1 MRKKILSALLL
12 GLFTVASTST
22 FVSCKDY
29 DDDIS
34 NLQEQITQNN
44 KDLTKLVDD
53 KIAIVNA
60 EIQKVNDAL
69 DAAEKAC
76 ADADKKLQ
84 ANIDAAN
91 KAITDGDAATLAAA
105 KKAVEDAMVQV
116 AATYATKAELQ
127 KAQSDLETAYKA
139 ADELIKKDVESNAK
153 EIANLL
159 EADKKLDAAVKA
171 AQATADDA
179 LTLAK
184 NIEKTYA
191 TKAELADEI
200 KKVNESLA
208 GVKKGLEDKI
218 GENLKKI
225 SALEERAGNIET
237 DVKANGEAIK
247 ALQKLTKE
255 HTSTLEALGS
265 HMNVVCDSL
274 KTLDAAIASNAAR
287 IETVKDSLATAY
299 TQAIEGATTTLNASI
314 SASNVRIDSLN
325 GAVND
330 QISTINGTLETASK
344 DIDSIGQVID
354 KVIERVGAIESRL
367 AIINADLS
375 NLITSIIY
383 NGQSKG
389 AVLFGKMD
397 SNISGTFPY
406 SGYKGNDSI
415 ALRGDSVLMTADG
428 IVYATIN
435 PAEIDFAGTGVKLVN
450 SQNNEHALFALNN
463 AEVVTESDPVLSI
476 TRGTKNFG
484 NGLYKFQIK
493 VNNPGIKVEQ
503 LTGKNSIY
511 AVAPSNAFDPAEQKH
526 YIAYALQTTYT
537 AGDSS
542 RTVTSH
548 YDVAIMPQ
556 VAETS
561 SSIDIKAVKPGVDV
575 ADPAKPYTIKY
586 DIDDDGSDLVSGEF
600 TINPDKNVY
609 AVYVKLDTTGVA
621 QKQKF
626 AEVKLS
632 ENGVLTGADITKKI
646 KISAPDSLL
655 NVTIPVKAYGLNYD
669 GSIVETRNEKVVF
682 TRSIFGTINISLEA
696 TIDSAKI
703 HPVDATAKLIEA
715 LKAKKGDKAE
725 ALFASMATSSLADSL
740 KQSGTPAED
749 SLRLHLSVGHTPK
762 DSITANMFSFNP
774 KFVKFG
780 AGESSKDVAM
790 TYEVTDASGLAVATI
805 NYTLKIKA
813 PTKYDGKMRIASAFN
828 IIDAGEHTKDYT
840 LAWALKDTTYTNMT
854 VDKNFNADTT
864 KIGYKWDKLSFA
876 VTAKFMADRAK
887 FKDNLSTL
895 TYANVNASDNA
906 FNQHFGENA
915 DATDSVDVKYL
926 RVFSS
931 DQVKATNMNTGAPTD
946 QSKTIFNINQN
957 VNYFGVVSKTIDT
970 FWFSVASPINYGIV
984 QGGAK
989 SIEATVENVGKQTV
1003 GLSKDFQWI
1012 DFSNNRQS
1020 FGINDGRIKSITCTV
1035 KSSADYV
1042 DQLIYDV
1049 SVDRAAKNLIFYTRA
1064 GVATGTYNVDV
1075 EFVIT
1080 DIWNI
1085 QTKLP
1090 GVLTIKAYNSTN
1102 P

>member
-44 KDLTKLVDD
+44 TDLKKLVDD

-179 LTLAK
+179 LKLAQ

-200 KKVNESLA
+200 KKVNDSLA
-208 GVKKGLEDKI
+208 GVKAELEGKI
-218 GENLKKI
+218 GDNLTKI
-225 SALEERAGNIET
+225 SALETRATKIET
-237 DVKANGEAIK
+237 DVTANGKAIE

-287 IETVKDSLATAY
+287 IETVKDSLANAY

-330 QISTINGTLETASK
+330 QISTINGTLETASN

-383 NGQSKG
+383 NGQSRS

-397 SNISGTFPY
+397 TNISGTFPY

-415 ALRGDSVLMTADG
+415 ALRGDSVLMTANG

-435 PAEIDFAGTGVKLVN
+435 PAEIDFAGTSVKLVN
-450 SQNNEHALFALNN
+450 SQNNAHALFSLGN
-463 AEVVTESDPVLSI
+463 AEVVTESDPVLTI
-476 TRGTKNFG
+476 TRATENFG
-484 NGLYKFQIK
+484 NGLYKFQVK
-493 VNNPGIKVEQ
+493 ALKSGIKSEEFV
-503 LTGKNSIY
+503 GKNSVY
-511 AVAPSNAFDPAEQKH
+511 AVAPTGTNDAC
-526 YIAYALQTTYT
+526 IAYALQTTYK
-537 AGDSS
+537 AGDST

-548 YDVAIMPQ
+548 YDVAIVPTKANEVNSIKILP
-556 VAETS
+556 VA
-561 SSIDIKAVKPGVDV
+561 PGTAANDSLIYELNDQ
-575 ADPAKPYTIKY
+575 ATTI
-586 DIDDDGSDLVSGEF
+586 SGEF
-600 TINPDKNVY
+600 
-609 AVYVKLDTTGVA
+609 KLDKTFENIYAAYVEIDTDAPGA
-621 QKQKF
+621 KEKF
-626 AEVKLS
+626 KDVQLTIGGKPF
-632 ENGVLTGADITKKI
+632 GVLKGDSIAKNITI
-646 KISAPDSLL
+646 TAPNNLI
-655 NVTIPVKAYGLNYD
+655 NEAIPVKAYGLNYN
-669 GSIVETRNEKVVF
+669 GSIVTDTKKIVF
-682 TRSIFGTINISLEA
+682 TRSLFGAINVELVDTLNGSGDKVLDITKELIAKLREVKGDDAAKLFASNAVLPVDSVKNGIYRIHLEAATRVAGNDSVKNTFKYVPRGLTFTDGQSVITQKMEFKSATGLKVATVTYKLTVVLPTWYDNLNMRIAPSFGTI
-696 TIDSAKI
+696 D
-703 HPVDATAKLIEA
+703 P
-715 LKAKKGDKAE
+715 
-725 ALFASMATSSLADSL
+725 
-740 KQSGTPAED
+740 ED
-749 SLRLHLSVGHTPK
+749 
-762 DSITANMFSFNP
+762 
-774 KFVKFG
+774 
-780 AGESSKDVAM
+780 
-790 TYEVTDASGLAVATI
+790 
-805 NYTLKIKA
+805 
-813 PTKYDGKMRIASAFN
+813 
-828 IIDAGEHTKDYT
+828 KDYT
-840 LAWALKDTTYTNMT
+840 VGWAFKDQT
-854 VDKNFNADTT
+854 NADTT
-864 KIGYKWDKLSFA
+864 KVAYLWDTHSFNIERFTDA
-876 VTAKFMADRAK
+876 MAAKD
-887 FKDNLSTL
+887 DTESYL
-895 TYANVNASDNA
+895 TYDAKTGVAVNGFFDKNA
-906 FNQHFGENA
+906 A
-915 DATDSVDVKYL
+915 AVDSVLVTNLY
-926 RVFSS
+926 VFSS
-931 DQVKATNMNTGAPTD
+931 DEVPAINTKPGADSNNTKF
-946 QSKTIFNINQN
+946 QLEQI
-957 VNYFGVVSKTIDT
+957 VNYFGIAPKVIDT
-970 FWFSVASPINYGIV
+970 FNFSVASPINYGIYR
-984 QGGAK
+984 GGAK
-989 SIEATVENVGKQTV
+989 KIEATVDNSGDATAP
-1003 GLSKDFQWI
+1003 LTDFHWQ
-1012 DFSNNRQS
+1012 DFSNNKADFDLSDR
-1020 FGINDGRIKSITCTV
+1020 RIASVECK
-1035 KSSADYV
+1035 
-1042 DQLIYDV
+1042 LIKDAANNYSLV
-1049 SVDRAAKNLIFYTRA
+1049 TNKEIEVDRYSNRLTFHLENAAVTSSFKLI
-1064 GVATGTYNVDV
+1064 VDV
-1075 EFVIT
+1075 VIT
-1080 DIWNI
+1080 DYWGI
-1085 QTKLP
+1085 QTTLRGTITAKSFEGQLP
-1090 GVLTIKAYNSTN
+1090 TQN

>member
-159 EADKKLDAAVKA
+159 EADKKLDAAVTA
-171 AQATADDA
+171 AQKTADDA
-179 LTLAK
+179 LKLAQ

-218 GENLKKI
+218 GENLQKI
-225 SALEERAGNIET
+225 SALETRVDGIDT
-237 DVKANGEAIK
+237 KVTANGTAISTLK
-247 ALQKLTKE
+247 ELTEK
-255 HTSTLEALGS
+255 HTATLEALGS

-274 KTLDAAIASNAAR
+274 KTLDAAIATNAAR
-287 IETVKDSLATAY
+287 IETVKDSLADAY

-314 SASNVRIDSLN
+314 SASNVRIDSLK

-330 QISTINGTLETASK
+330 TLKNVKATIAAAEMNISEIE
-344 DIDSIGQVID
+344 DSIGEVV
-354 KVIERVGAIESRL
+354 KRVEAIESRL

-397 SNISGTFPY
+397 TNISGTFPY

-556 VAETS
+556 VAEPS

-669 GSIVETRNEKVVF
+669 GSIVETRGEAVVF

-703 HPVDATAKLIEA
+703 HHVDAKAKLIEA
-715 LKAKKGDKAE
+715 LKATNKGDKAE
-725 ALFASMATSSLADSL
+725 ALFASMATSTLADSV
-740 KQSGTPAED
+740 KKSGTPAED

-762 DSITANMFSFNP
+762 DSITANTFSFNP

-813 PTKYDGKMRIASAFN
+813 PTKYDAKIRIERAFN
-828 IIDAGEHTKDYT
+828 VIDPDSTGVNKVDYT
-840 LAWALKDTTYTNMT
+840 VGWTTKAST
-854 VDKNFNADTT
+854 NADTT
-864 KIGYKWDKLSFA
+864 KVGYLWDRKSFAITDGFVSKLPNPSDGSTLSF
-876 VTAKFMADRAK
+876 
-887 FKDNLSTL
+887 
-895 TYANVNASDNA
+895 VNKTTSDNA
-906 FNQHFGENA
+906 FLTHKDNNA
-915 DATDSVDVKYL
+915 ISSDSVTVANI

-931 DQVKATNMNTGAPTD
+931 AEVPAKNMNSGAKNAVTH
-946 QSKTIFNINQN
+946 FNVNQN
-957 VNYFGVVSKTIDT
+957 VNYFGIVAKTIDT
-970 FWFSVASPINYGIV
+970 FWFSIASPINYGIYKK
-984 QGGAK
+984 GAV
-989 SIEATVENVGKQTV
+989 TVDGTV
-1003 GLSKDFQWI
+1003 MNNGQCEVPLGTKFTWTDYSSGTLASFNIKD
-1012 DFSNNRQS
+1012 D
-1020 FGINDGRIKSITCTV
+1020 RIKSITCELV
-1035 KSSADYV
+1035 ADDSFNYSQITNLKV
-1042 DQLIYDV
+1042 NRDQQKLT
-1049 SVDRAAKNLIFYTRA
+1049 F
-1064 GVATGTYNVDV
+1064 NV
-1075 EFVIT
+1075 EGGVIT
-1080 DIWNI
+1080 DKAVINAKFIITDMWNI
-1085 QTKLP
+1085 QTVLP
-1090 GVLTIKAYNSTN
+1090 GTITIKNYQGQE
-1102 P
+1102 

>member
-44 KDLTKLVDD
+44 TDLKKLVDD

-91 KAITDGDAATLAAA
+91 KAITDGDVATLAAA

-159 EADKKLDAAVKA
+159 EADKKLDAAVKT

-179 LTLAK
+179 LKLAQ

-208 GVKKGLEDKI
+208 GVKTQLEGKI
-218 GENLKKI
+218 GENLQKI
-225 SALEERAGNIET
+225 SALETRAGEIEK
-237 DVKANGEAIK
+237 DVKANGTAISTLK
-247 ALQKLTKE
+247 ELTEK
-255 HTSTLEALGS
+255 HTATLEALGS

-274 KTLDAAIASNAAR
+274 KTLDAAIATSAAR

-330 QISTINGTLETASK
+330 QISTINGTLETASN
-344 DIDSIGQVID
+344 DIDSIGEVIN
-354 KVIERVGAIESRL
+354 KVIARVEAIESRL

-397 SNISGTFPY
+397 TNISGTFPY

-476 TRGTKNFG
+476 TRGTENFG

-655 NVTIPVKAYGLNYD
+655 NVSIPVKAYGLNYD

-749 SLRLHLSVGHTPK
+749 SLRLHLSVGRTPK
-762 DSITANMFSFNP
+762 DSITANTFSFNP

-780 AGESSKDVAM
+780 AGESSKEVKMVYD
-790 TYEVTDASGLAVATI
+790 VTDGSGLAVATI

-813 PTKYDGKMRIASAFN
+813 PTKYDGKIRIERAFN
-828 IIDAGEHTKDYT
+828 VIDPDSTGVNKVDYT
-840 LAWALKDTTYTNMT
+840 VGWATPAST
-854 VDKNFNADTT
+854 NADTT
-864 KIGYKWDKLSFA
+864 KVGYLWDRKSFAITDGFVNKLPNPTDGSTLSF
-876 VTAKFMADRAK
+876 
-887 FKDNLSTL
+887 
-895 TYANVNASDNA
+895 VNKTVSDNA
-906 FNQHFGENA
+906 FLTHMEDNA
-915 DATDSVDVKYL
+915 TSSDSVKVANI

-931 DQVKATNMNTGAPTD
+931 AVVPATNMNAGAVNAVTH
-946 QSKTIFNINQN
+946 FNVNQN
-957 VNYFGVVSKTIDT
+957 VNYFGIVAKTIDT
-970 FWFSVASPINYGIV
+970 FWFSIASPINYGIYKK
-984 QGGAK
+984 GAVTVDGTVK
-989 SIEATVENVGKQTV
+989 NNGACEVPLATKFTWTDYSSGT
-1003 GLSKDFQWI
+1003 LD
-1012 DFSNNRQS
+1012 S
-1020 FGINDGRIKSITCTV
+1020 FNITDSRIKSITCELVPDASFNYSQITNLEV
-1035 KSSADYV
+1035 NRPNQKLTFNVQGGVVTDKAV
-1042 DQLIYDV
+1042 IN
-1049 SVDRAAKNLIFYTRA
+1049 AKFI
-1064 GVATGTYNVDV
+1064 
-1075 EFVIT
+1075 IT
-1080 DIWNI
+1080 DMWNI
-1085 QTKLP
+1085 QTVLP
-1090 GVLTIKAYNSTN
+1090 GTITIKNYQGQE
-1102 P
+1102 